1 MCRLRFPC
9 IALLCLVCLFA
20 ADCSGDDSPSS
31 SGKPKVHELPAT
43 YEEGIAFDV
52 AAGKNVHITAT
63 GEVNTNPDGPMID
76 CDLWT
81 DADGIPDCS
90 YVISETQCHG
100 LPFMALIGIYDEDEY
115 FLVGTEFD
123 STFAEAG
130 RMRLEINDWAFTD
143 NAGAFTVTVI
153 VQ

>member
-1 MCRLRFPC
+1 MYRLRFSC
-9 IALLCLVCLFA
+9 VAMVCLFCLLSA
-20 ADCSGDDSPSS
+20 GCSENESPSS
-31 SGKPKVHELPAT
+31 STGAKVYELSAV
-43 YEEGIAFDV
+43 YEDAIVFDV

-63 GEVNTNPDGPMID
+63 GEVNTNPDGPVLD

-81 DADGIPDCS
+81 DADGIPDCQ
-90 YVISETQCHG
+90 YVISETNCHG
-100 LPFMALIGIYDEDEY
+100 LPFMALIGIYNDDEY

-130 RMRLEINDWAFTD
+130 VMRLEINDWVFTD
-143 NAGAFTVTVI
+143 NDGAFTVTVL

>member
-1 MCRLRFPC
+1 MYRLRVSS
-9 IALLCLVCLFA
+9 IAAICALCVLSA
-20 ADCSGDDSPSS
+20 SCSEDEGPAS
-31 SGKPKVHELPAT
+31 SGKPKIYELPAT
-43 YEEGIAFDV
+43 YEEGIAFDI
-52 AAGKNVHITAT
+52 AAGRNVHITAT
-63 GEVNTNPDGPMID
+63 GEVSTNPDGPVID

-81 DADGIPDCS
+81 DADGIPDCN
-90 YVISETQCHG
+90 YVISNTECHG

-115 FLVGTEFD
+115 FLVGTDFD

-130 RMRLEINDWAFTD
+130 QMRLEINDWVFTD